1 MQFQTPVYVYIDFN
15 LKKKKRIIQR
25 AEQSRLPLS
34 TKASMECDLIVW
46 EFFGANWTNHL
57 KFERKSLHV
66 TSN

>member
-1 MQFQTPVYVYIDFN
+1 MKTNAVSNTCICIHRLKPE
-15 LKKKKRIIQR
+15 KKKTCIIQR

-57 KFERKSLHV
+57 KFER
-66 TSN
+66 